1 MLLGLDHEL
10 NPRSR
15 RALKPNFTRH
25 PIERVRQHNELA
37 RKYIIPSWYTLK
49 PEDLWNINIPQL
61 LKETSYIL
69 ATHNDKKLQEA
80 VEVQFAHFIY
90 SSNMIEGD
98 SFDITETIK
107 IVRSLIAGSKVDL
120 LPDLQSIHD
129 NESLN
134 RAIVS
139 RRAVIQHVGAFI
151 YLKEQLFECKNNVP
165 SSVSIKS
172 YQGRHRTC
180 GFTVRNSS
188 NGGRGEEEAYCDP
201 PEKVPENTRSW
212 MARYST
218 TLNDSDDPVA
228 AASELK
234 IEFLRI
240 CPFFDGNGLMSRLLF
255 NILLMNH
262 YPHILVTFGE
272 FRSERS
278 KYRHSVRESIRSQ
291 APGIFSFFA
300 LQNAAGSALQ
310 QLEGLG
316 PATQLELSD
325 MSRLKADLSLI
336 SGRNQEEGLPA
347 LGDLS
352 LN

>member
-98 SFDITETIK
+98 SLDITETIK

-151 YLKEQLFECKNNVP
+151 YLKEQLFECK
-165 SSVSIKS
+165 S
-172 YQGRHRTC
+172 
-180 GFTVRNSS
+180 
-188 NGGRGEEEAYCDP
+188 
-201 PEKVPENTRSW
+201 
-212 MARYST
+212 
-218 TLNDSDDPVA
+218 L
-228 AASELK
+228 SE
-234 IEFLRI
+234 
-240 CPFFDGNGLMSRLLF
+240 
-255 NILLMNH
+255 
-262 YPHILVTFGE
+262 
-272 FRSERS
+272 
-278 KYRHSVRESIRSQ
+278 
-291 APGIFSFFA
+291 
-300 LQNAAGSALQ
+300 
-310 QLEGLG
+310 
-316 PATQLELSD
+316 
-325 MSRLKADLSLI
+325 
-336 SGRNQEEGLPA
+336 
-347 LGDLS
+347 
-352 LN
+352 